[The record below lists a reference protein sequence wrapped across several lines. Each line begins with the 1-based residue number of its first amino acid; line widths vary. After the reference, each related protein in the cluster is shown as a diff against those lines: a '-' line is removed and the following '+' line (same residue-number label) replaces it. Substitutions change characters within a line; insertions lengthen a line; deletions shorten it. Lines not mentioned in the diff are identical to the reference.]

1 MYCQFCHH
9 DQTRVLDSRLID
21 NGMGIRRRRECLN
34 CGKRFSTIERSQLM
48 VVKRDGIPEEFNRE
62 KVIQGVRRAC
72 QGREVSE
79 SQLKKLAQ
87 KVEESLREKGTPRV
101 DSNDI
106 GLAILEPLKEL
117 DEVGYLRFASVY
129 KSFSSADDFA
139 QEIAS
144 MRKGKGPQVNGNEV
158 KKN

>member
-1 MYCQFCHH
+1 MHCQFCHH
-9 DQTRVLDSRLID
+9 EQTRVLDSRLID

-34 CGKRFSTIERSQLM
+34 CHRRFSTIERSQLM
-48 VVKRDGIPEEFNRE
+48 VVKRDGVPEEFDRE
-62 KVIQGVRRAC
+62 KVIRGVRRAC

-87 KVEESLREKGTPRV
+87 KVEERLREKGTPRI

-106 GLAILEPLKEL
+106 GLAILEPLREL

-129 KSFSSADDFA
+129 KSFTSADDFA
-139 QEIAS
+139 REIAS
-144 MRKGKGPQVNGNEV
+144 LRREISAEEPPAG
-158 KKN
+158 

>member
-1 MYCQFCHH
+1 
-9 DQTRVLDSRLID
+9 
-21 NGMGIRRRRECLN
+21 MGIRRRRECLN

-129 KSFSSADDFA
+129 KSLSSADDFA

-144 MRKGKGPQVNGNEV
+144 MRKGKGPQANGNEV

>member
-1 MYCQFCHH
+1 
-9 DQTRVLDSRLID
+9 
-21 NGMGIRRRRECLN
+21 
-34 CGKRFSTIERSQLM
+34 M

-87 KVEESLREKGTPRV
+87 KVEESLREKGTPRE

-106 GLAILEPLKEL
+106 GIPILEPLKEL
-117 DEVGYLRFASVY
+117 DEVVYLRFA
-129 KSFSSADDFA
+129 
-139 QEIAS
+139 
-144 MRKGKGPQVNGNEV
+144 
-158 KKN
+158 